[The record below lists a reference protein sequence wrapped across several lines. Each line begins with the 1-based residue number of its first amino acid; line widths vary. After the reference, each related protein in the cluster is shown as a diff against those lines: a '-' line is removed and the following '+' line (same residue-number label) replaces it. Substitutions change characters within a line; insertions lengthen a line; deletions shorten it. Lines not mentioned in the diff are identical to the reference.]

1 MHTPSL
7 ASIAYRHVFHIII
20 GITFHSMVACA
31 ENCLKGIELSKK
43 TSAAA
48 LPRQALWTN
57 VGLLKET
64 WSIFTEKKRKQLQY
78 R

>member
-48 LPRQALWTN
+48 LPRQAL
-57 VGLLKET
+57 
-64 WSIFTEKKRKQLQY
+64 
-78 R
+78 